1 MKLNTRKE
9 KGWFILTVE
18 GRVDTSTAPQ
28 LDQDLD
34 AYVQVGHRNFL
45 FDFSQLDYIS
55 SCGFRSLVA
64 LSKKLGKDKGHIA
77 VCGLHGVTEEAFRL
91 SGFIALMPVYKDVD
105 DAPALP

>member
-18 GRVDTSTAPQ
+18 GRVDTSTA
-28 LDQDLD
+28 
-34 AYVQVGHRNFL
+34 
-45 FDFSQLDYIS
+45 SQLDYIS